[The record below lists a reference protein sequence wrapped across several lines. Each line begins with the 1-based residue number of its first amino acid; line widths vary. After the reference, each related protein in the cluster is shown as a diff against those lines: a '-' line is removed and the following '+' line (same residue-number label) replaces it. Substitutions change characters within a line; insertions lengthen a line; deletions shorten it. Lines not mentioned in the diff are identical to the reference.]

1 MGKHPGLIIIHSFI
15 SGPYMFL
22 VSFGTYL
29 VSKEIYVL
37 EHEFY
42 CGVALFGK
50 CRLQWKDTII
60 DCWMDSWR

>member
-1 MGKHPGLIIIHSFI
+1 
-15 SGPYMFL
+15 MFL
-22 VSFGTYL
+22 AGFGTYL

-50 CRLQWKDTII
+50 FRRLLLFGVKRNLRYHCCT
-60 DCWMDSWR
+60 DSWK

>member
-1 MGKHPGLIIIHSFI
+1 
-15 SGPYMFL
+15 MFL
-22 VSFGTYL
+22 AGFGTYL

-50 CRLQWKDTII
+50 CTLLLLGVKEKKFKRYHCCT
-60 DCWMDSWR
+60 DSWK

>member
-1 MGKHPGLIIIHSFI
+1 
-15 SGPYMFL
+15 MFL
-22 VSFGTYL
+22 AGFGTYL

-50 CRLQWKDTII
+50 CRLLLQGVKRNVRT
-60 DCWMDSWR
+60 

>member
-1 MGKHPGLIIIHSFI
+1 
-15 SGPYMFL
+15 MFL
-22 VSFGTYL
+22 AGFGTYL

-50 CRLQWKDTII
+50 CCRILLLGVKQKKFKIPLLHGLVEMIGDAYYP
-60 DCWMDSWR
+60 

>member
-1 MGKHPGLIIIHSFI
+1 
-15 SGPYMFL
+15 MFL
-22 VSFGTYL
+22 AGFGTYL

-50 CRLQWKDTII
+50 CCRILLLGVKQKKFKNKDWNWNAILLP
-60 DCWMDSWR
+60 